1 LCSFAAELFSCR
13 RPCPVECRAYST
25 GVNGKGKIGYLCV
38 LLARLNS
45 LSFYVLYT
53 LFKNTKNEN
62 IYIGFTRNLKLR
74 FEQHE
79 KALVEVKNLEDL

>member
-1 LCSFAAELFSCR
+1 MRSIFHR
-13 RPCPVECRAYST
+13 DQAYLT
-25 GVNGKGKIGYLCV
+25 GVNRMQKENSLCD

-53 LFKNTKNEN
+53 LFRKTKVEDF
-62 IYIGFTRNLKLR
+62 YIGFTKKLKLR

-79 KALVEVKNLEDL
+79 KELVEVKNLEDL